1 MLSNLSIARKI
12 ALLMLALG
20 LLLVVL
26 MVNAFLRFRASE
38 QNYLALLRQEESQM
52 HLPRALDRLHD
63 LNRLLGLRLEAE
75 DPAKARSLDIELS
88 RIRGQ
93 VRGELAGAL
102 QRLPDQRTELAAIAT
117 EFDRLIG
124 LAVTLR
130 NQAAAGRRAE
140 AVRRFQDQFDPALLS
155 LRQRLLGL
163 VDQARQQLITETSRS
178 QQQKR
183 RVAETAFFSSLAV
196 LAVCLALA
204 LVVVW
209 RTISRPLTRSAELM
223 TRLANRE
230 TDVAIAG
237 TERGDEVG
245 QIARGL
251 VAFRDN
257 LLQQQQLEQAQQR
270 MLGRVQC
277 SEQQFRSLVEAA
289 PDAFVITDAKDQI
302 TLVNERAEVL
312 LGWPRAELVGQPD
325 TLLFP
330 ERLRERQARDVRR
343 LLDPAASP
351 AGKTLEL
358 VLRRKDG
365 LEFPAEVSVGP
376 IADPDGGEPQ
386 VCVAIRDVT
395 ERRRAQQA
403 LADQLAFRAA
413 LLDTIPYPIFIKDAE
428 ARFIGCNRA
437 YEQAF
442 TTTRAALRGRT
453 VLELEYLPLADRQR
467 FHAEDVEVI
476 ARADRRSYELPIVFG
491 SDGREHVTL
500 YSVDGFRLADGRPGG
515 LIGLLVDITDR
526 QQAEAELRRSQQ
538 LLQSIMDNSNA
549 IIYLKDPQG
558 QYLMVN
564 RQWVEFMGLPAE
576 EALGRTDHELF
587 PPETAARFVE
597 VDERVRTS
605 LESVTAEEEAQF
617 GGRRQVFLSQK
628 FPLLDRKGRLFATGG
643 VSTDITR
650 IKETQ
655 EELAAARDAADAANR
670 AKSAFLATMS
680 HEIRTPMNAILN
692 MTSLALDTALTPR
705 QRQYLSVTHSSARG
719 LLALID
725 DILDFS
731 KIEAGRLELDP
742 APFRLRALLEEVTD
756 SFRGRVLERHVEFV
770 VHVEPAVPDLLVGD
784 SLRLRQVLINLVGNA
799 FKFTEQGEVAVL
811 VSVAELAPP
820 AAPATEAGAVLR
832 FNVHDTGIGIPG
844 DKLSQIFEAFSQAD
858 SSIARKFGGTG
869 LGLAISRRL
878 VNLMGGR
885 ISVES
890 EAGRGSTFS
899 FTARFGVP
907 AGPVRTE
914 LALPANLR
922 DQRALVVEDNAT
934 SRELLVTLFHG
945 FGLACEVTESAEAGW
960 KLLTERNAAA
970 GHPQPFDLI
979 VLDWL
984 LPGADGLALA
994 QRIREHPAL
1003 AALPI
1008 VMISCFAGKEEEAQA
1023 RALGVNAFVPKPL
1036 TASLLLDAIMDA
1048 AGVRHVPLHGGA
1060 PEVVDTHEFA
1070 GRRVL
1075 LAEDNEANQF
1085 VAQELLERA
1094 GITLDIADNGTV
1106 AVEKLRGG
1114 RYDLVLMDVQMPELD
1129 GLAATRVIR
1138 ADPAAQHLP
1147 IIALTANALPAD
1159 VQACLDAGMDDYV
1172 AKPIERAHLF
1182 AVLRRWLPNLAAEPA
1197 GKPVAVPPAP
1207 DQPQPAAAGAEPA
1220 PAEAPKVSPPAAPS
1234 RSVLL
1239 TDPEATQVA
1248 ATPERLA
1255 DVVEPLLAAAVD
1267 PETAVT
1273 GSAPAAETAAPEP
1286 TVEPAA
1292 TAAPEDSPSSEPE
1305 PALLPTEPPPPTPPT
1320 EPGATEPASVPKPAR
1335 KPRGPGNRRQLKAPG
1350 DPGQQF
1356 LFTPPA
1362 PPPTETADD
1371 SNLPRMEGVD
1381 VADALRRLGLPVGS
1395 FLTMLGRFPAGAR
1408 RELNDLREAL
1418 ETGDAE
1424 AARRHA
1430 HSLAGAAGNLSV
1442 ETVRR
1447 LAKTLELAIKSQTG
1461 NYETLYAELAGE
1473 ATRVLAGIE
1482 QMAANAA
1489 PLPRPVA
1496 EPTAAAS
1503 GPEPPP
1509 VTDSASVILLLEE
1522 LAAQLESGDPDAADR
1537 LLAELAKSGLPGAAP
1552 EEFAGLRQLVAE
1564 FDFAAAATLAR
1575 DMAKRV
1581 A

>member
-1 MLSNLSIARKI
+1 MFSNLSIARKI
-12 ALLMLALG
+12 ALLMFALG

-26 MVNAFLRFRASE
+26 MLNAFLRFRASE
-38 QNYLALLRQEESQM
+38 QNYLGLLGREESQLY
-52 HLPRALDRLHD
+52 LPRALDWLHD
-63 LNRLLGLRLEAE
+63 LERLLTLRIQTT
-75 DPAKARSLDIELS
+75 DPKKGQALDLQLS
-88 RIRGQ
+88 PIRGA
-93 VRGELAGAL
+93 VLGELAGAQ
-102 QRLPDQRTELAAIAT
+102 QRLPDKRAELAGIANQ
-117 EFDRLIG
+117 FDQVIH
-124 LAVTLR
+124 LAVHLR
-130 NQAAAGRRAE
+130 NLAAVGKTAE
-140 AVRRFQDQFDPALLS
+140 ASRLYQEQFDPAVQG
-155 LRQRLLGL
+155 LRQRIFGLLG
-163 VDQARQQLITETSRS
+163 QARQQLIAETTRA
-178 QQQKR
+178 QHQKR
-183 RVAETAFFSSLAV
+183 RVAEATLFASLAV
-196 LAVCLALA
+196 LGGGLALA
-204 LVVVW
+204 FFVVW
-209 RTISRPLTRSAELM
+209 RTISHPLAHSADLM
-223 TRLANRE
+223 TRLARRE
-230 TDVAIAG
+230 TNVIIPG
-237 TERGDEVG
+237 TARGDEVG

-257 LLQQQQLEQAQQR
+257 LLQQQKLEQAQQR
-270 MLGRVQC
+270 MLDRVQC

-289 PDAFVITDAKDQI
+289 PDACVITDANDRI
-302 TLVNERAEVL
+302 TLVNERAETL
-312 LGWPRAELVGQPD
+312 LGWPRAELVGQPH

-343 LLDPAASP
+343 LLETAAAP

-358 VLRRKDG
+358 GLRRQDG
-365 LEFPAEVSVGP
+365 SEFPAEVSVGP

-413 LLDTIPYPIFIKDAE
+413 LLDTIPYPIFIKDAD
-428 ARFIGCNRA
+428 ARFVGCNRA

-442 TTTRAALRGRT
+442 NATRAALCGRT

-476 ARADRRSYELPIVFG
+476 ARADRRSYELSIVFG

-558 QYLMVN
+558 RYLMVN
-564 RQWVEFMGLPAE
+564 RQWVEFLGLPAG
-576 EALGRTDHELF
+576 EALGHTDHELF
-587 PPETAARFVE
+587 LPETAARFVE
-597 VDERVRTS
+597 VDEQVRKTC
-605 LESVTAEEEAQF
+605 ESVTAEEEAQV

-628 FPLLDRKGRLFATGG
+628 FPLLDREGRLFATGG

-692 MTSLALDTALTPR
+692 MTSLALDTELTPR
-705 QRQYLSVTHSSARG
+705 QRQYLSVTRSSARG

-770 VHVEPAVPDLLVGD
+770 VHVDPAVPDPLIGD

-811 VSVAELAPP
+811 VSLAELTPP
-820 AAPATEAGAVLR
+820 AAPATEAQAVLR
-832 FNVHDTGIGIPG
+832 FDVHDTGIGIPA
-844 DKLSQIFEAFSQAD
+844 DKLSQLFEAFSQAD

-890 EAGRGSTFS
+890 EAGHGSTFS

-907 AGPVRTE
+907 AGPARTE
-914 LALPANLR
+914 PVLPANLR
-922 DQRALVVEDNAT
+922 DQHALVVEDNAT
-934 SRELLVTLFHG
+934 SRELLVTLFRG
-945 FGLACEVTESAEAGW
+945 FGLACEVAESAEAGW
-960 KLLTERNAAA
+960 QLLIERNATA
-970 GHPQPFDLI
+970 GHPQRFDLI

-994 QRIREHPAL
+994 RQIREHPAL

-1048 AGVRHVPLHGGA
+1048 AGVRHVPLHGGV
-1060 PEVVDTHEFA
+1060 PEAVDPQEFT

-1094 GITLDIADNGTV
+1094 GIAIDIAENGRV
-1106 AVEKLRGG
+1106 AIEKARLGK
-1114 RYDLVLMDVQMPELD
+1114 YDLVLMDVQMPELD
-1129 GLAATRVIR
+1129 GLAATRALR
-1138 ADPAAQHLP
+1138 AEPGARRLP
-1147 IIALTANALPAD
+1147 IIALTANALAAD

-1172 AKPIERAHLF
+1172 AKPIDRAHLF
-1182 AVLRRWLPNLAAEPA
+1182 AVLRKWLPRLAPEP
-1197 GKPVAVPPAP
+1197 PVTPAAVPIAP
-1207 DQPQPAAAGAEPA
+1207 DEPETAAAPAEPA
-1220 PAEAPKVSPPAAPS
+1220 PSETPAE
-1234 RSVLL
+1234 
-1239 TDPEATQVA
+1239 
-1248 ATPERLA
+1248 
-1255 DVVEPLLAAAVD
+1255 VVEPALAAAAESD
-1267 PETAVT
+1267 APAPEP
-1273 GSAPAAETAAPEP
+1273 APAAETEVSEPASNAAVETAPGVSPSPTAEPASPPAEPAAPTPAPEP
-1286 TVEPAA
+1286 TA
-1292 TAAPEDSPSSEPE
+1292 SGSSS
-1305 PALLPTEPPPPTPPT
+1305 A
-1320 EPGATEPASVPKPAR
+1320 PKPAR
-1335 KPRGPGNRRQLKAPG
+1335 KPRGSGNHRQPKPPGGPE
-1350 DPGQQF
+1350 QQF
-1356 LFTPPA
+1356 LFAPPA
-1362 PPPTETADD
+1362 PLSTETAGD
-1371 SNLPRMEGVD
+1371 SNLPRIEGVD
-1381 VADALRRLGLPVGS
+1381 VADALRRLGLPVAS

-1418 ETGDAE
+1418 EQGDAE

-1473 ATRVLAGIE
+1473 AARVLAGLERIV
-1482 QMAANAA
+1482 ANAA
-1489 PLPRPVA
+1489 RQREPVV
-1496 EPTAAAS
+1496 
-1503 GPEPPP
+1503 EPPP
-1509 VTDSASVILLLEE
+1509 AAPPGAKAQPAVDAASVALFLEE
-1522 LAAQLESGDPDAADR
+1522 LAAQLEGGDPDAADR
-1537 LLAELAKSGLPGAAP
+1537 LLAELAKTGLPAAAP
-1552 EEFAGLRQLVAE
+1552 DEFASLRQLVAD
-1564 FDFAAAATLAR
+1564 FDFAAAAALAR
-1575 DMAKRV
+1575 DLAKRV